1 MQLEQMIPSW
11 FMQLGVMAWPLFICS
26 LLAMAIMLE
35 RLLFTYKITLRKNII
50 YQQLHD
56 SLIQNKQQPK
66 SLRDEIVENK
76 LQELQPSYFMG
87 VNFLRMIGS
96 ISPMLGLTGTILGII
111 SAFKVI
117 AVQTGPVTPNLIADG
132 LWEAMLTTAVGLLI
146 AVPALLMAYFFKYF
160 AQRRL
165 DDLCYRLNKVSTAIE
180 LEKYA
185 DSNVQVVSSLE
196 NIAA

>member
-1 MQLEQMIPSW
+1 
-11 FMQLGVMAWPLFICS
+11 MQLGVMAWPLFICS
-26 LLAMAIMLE
+26 IIAMAIMLE
-35 RLLFTYKITLRKNII
+35 RLFFTFKITLRKKII
-50 YQQLHD
+50 YQELHD
-56 SLIQNKQQPK
+56 QLIENKHQPK

-76 LQELQPSYFMG
+76 LYELQPSYFMG

-96 ISPMLGLTGTILGII
+96 ISPMLGLIGTILGII

-146 AVPALLMAYFFKYF
+146 AVPALLMAYFFKYL

-165 DDLCYRLNKVSTAIE
+165 DDFCYRLNKLSTAIE
-180 LEKYA
+180 LEKNKNT
-185 DSNVQVVSSLE
+185 NVQAISPLE